1 MNGIVSMITPLLLH
15 MVISDVCR
23 VFLGQA
29 LDSTSCTSAASLI
42 VIPIALWM
50 YLSDRK
56 GGEAES
62 MTNKTVQDSRK
73 SAVQSKKSGSDRK
86 NVVQSKKSGSGRKK
100 LLFGIFCIILGGVLN
115 LAVSGIMNLW
125 HITQSFSNE
134 TQEALLAAQI
144 LIQLIG
150 LGILVPLAEELVFR
164 GLIYTRMKRF
174 FQVKLSI
181 FFSALL
187 FAVYHGNPI
196 QIIFAFPMALAL
208 AIVYEQ
214 GGSLVFP
221 ILFHAGSN
229 LTAILVNFL

>member
-1 MNGIVSMITPLLLH
+1 MNGIVSLITPLLLH

-23 VFLGQA
+23 VFSGQA
-29 LDSTSCTSAASLI
+29 LDSASCTLVASLI

-50 YLSDRK
+50 YLRDRK
-56 GGEAES
+56 SGETES
-62 MTNKTVQDSRK
+62 MTKKTVQDSRK
-73 SAVQSKKSGSDRK
+73 SAEQGKKSSSARK
-86 NVVQSKKSGSGRKK
+86 NVVQSKKSGSGRKT
-100 LLFGIFCIILGGVLN
+100 LLFGIFCFVLGGVLN
-115 LAVSGIMNLW
+115 LTVSGIMNLL
-125 HITQSFSNE
+125 HITQSFSNQ
-134 TQEALLAAQI
+134 TQEQLLAAQL
-144 LIQLIG
+144 LIQFIG
-150 LGILVPLAEELVFR
+150 LGVLVPLAEELVFR

-174 FQVKLSI
+174 FPVKLSI

-229 LTAILVNFL
+229 LTAILLNIL

>member
-1 MNGIVSMITPLLLH
+1 MNGIVSLITPLLLH
-15 MVISDVCR
+15 MVISDLCR
-23 VFLGQA
+23 GLAGQRLNSA
-29 LDSTSCTSAASLI
+29 SCTSAASLI

-50 YLSDRK
+50 YLRDRK
-56 GGEAES
+56 SGEAES
-62 MTNKTVQDSRK
+62 LTNKTAQDCRT
-73 SAVQSKKSGSDRK
+73 SAEQCKKT
-86 NVVQSKKSGSGRKK
+86 GSGRKT
-100 LLFGIFCIILGGVLN
+100 LLFGIFCLILGGALN
-115 LAVSGIMNLW
+115 LAISGIMNLL

-174 FQVKLSI
+174 FPVKLSI

-208 AIVYEQ
+208 AIVYER
-214 GGSLVFP
+214 GGSLIFP

-229 LTAILVNFL
+229 LTAVLVHFL